1 MTNSNTNSPAY
12 VTTPRGARIPKIGT
26 LAYHPSI
33 GFCDV
38 IGRVGERVRIRV
50 TDFSEALPVTLSR
63 PLTGDSSVTPEQAEV
78 AEEFGITSMLRNAAY
93 TETISRRDWMKR
105 LAATSDNTALAE
117 CATLD
122 ARAQDDTDALYGAS
136 PLVRQ
141 LQESVMSRCRAQ
153 DEMLVALD
161 GAEDVGWEFD
171 EYLVSTPS
179 RKTLRGKAPA
189 PRPYQKPASRVG
201 TLEDPTKPDWL
212 VAEMN
217 ECFGDTWTPANP
229 ERDAAFNAYVDAHNP
244 RS

>member
-1 MTNSNTNSPAY
+1 MTTTTENTNSLPF
-12 VTTPRGARIPKIGT
+12 VTTPRGSRIPKIGT

-50 TDFSEALPVTLSR
+50 TDFSDAT
-63 PLTGDSSVTPEQAEV
+63 EV
-78 AEEFGITSMLRNAAY
+78 VLASG
-93 TETISRRDWMKR
+93 TISRRDWMKR

-117 CATLD
+117 CAALD
-122 ARAQDDTDALYGAS
+122 ARGQDETDALYGAS
-136 PLVRQ
+136 PLIRQ
-141 LQESVMSRCRAQ
+141 LQESIMSRCRGAN
-153 DEMLVALD
+153 EMLVALD
-161 GAEDVGWEFD
+161 GAEAIGWEFD

-189 PRPYQKPASRVG
+189 PRPQPKPASRVG

-217 ECFGDTWTPANP
+217 ECFGDMWTPANP
-229 ERDAAFNAYVDAHNP
+229 ERDAAFNAYVDEHNS
-244 RS
+244 RA

>member
-1 MTNSNTNSPAY
+1 MTTTTENTNSLPF
-12 VTTPRGARIPKIGT
+12 VTTPRGSRIPKIGT

-50 TDFSEALPVTLSR
+50 TDFSDAT
-63 PLTGDSSVTPEQAEV
+63 EV
-78 AEEFGITSMLRNAAY
+78 VLASG
-93 TETISRRDWMKR
+93 TISRRDWMKR

-117 CATLD
+117 CAALD
-122 ARAQDDTDALYGAS
+122 ARGQDETDALYGAS
-136 PLVRQ
+136 PLIRQ
-141 LQESVMSRCRAQ
+141 LQESIMSRCRGAN
-153 DEMLVALD
+153 EMLVALD
-161 GAEDVGWEFD
+161 GAEAIGWEFD

-217 ECFGDTWTPANP
+217 ECFGDMWTPANP
-229 ERDAAFNAYVDAHNP
+229 ERDAAFNAYVDEHNP
-244 RS
+244 RA